1 MYIITC
7 KYVPKKKKIACK
19 MQKRGNLR
27 IGLEPGDKSHLDE
40 FTGDSR
46 FVLPHYPSTYMLGL
60 SFNFRRVK

>member
-1 MYIITC
+1 
-7 KYVPKKKKIACK
+7 

-27 IGLEPGDKSHLDE
+27 IGSEPGDKSHLDE